1 MQEEWVS
8 PTFRRLTVG
17 EDHVSYAYAQIG
29 YESVPEGEFGP
40 EGVTQRWGGLDVELL
55 ARAIQEGQK
64 EDRLLAIFALGYHQT
79 RWVAELL
86 LPFLESPLPQERWA
100 SALSLGFMQE
110 ERAFPV
116 LLNMLTEFLPPSD
129 WPTYQGGDLWM
140 YNVWREQVIEIIAE
154 YNKSGA
160 VTSLLHALR
169 VYQNIEQSI
178 PDYNSSRDQWTIYLR
193 KVVYALGGLGKFDIL
208 PTGVVMLQVP
218 WEWNVYL
225 ALGFLHAHIKYPYFY
240 AFSWEKYPGFK
251 ERVARVLAEQLDR
264 SEEEAERY
272 MKDFSKILRKW

>member
-40 EGVTQRWGGLDVELL
+40 EGVTQRWGGLDVEHF
-55 ARAIQEGQK
+55 ARALQEGQE
-64 EDRLLAIFALGYHQT
+64 EDRLLAIFALGYHQS

-86 LPFLESPLPQERWA
+86 LPFLTSPLPRERWA

-129 WPTYQGGDLWM
+129 WPTYQGGHMWM
-140 YNVWREQVIEIIAE
+140 YNVWREQAIEVIAE
-154 YNKSGA
+154 YNKPEA
-160 VTSLLHALR
+160 VSSLLQALL

-178 PDYNSSRDQWTIYLR
+178 PDYNSVRDWWILYLR
-193 KVVYALGGLGKFDIL
+193 KVVYALGGLGRFDIL
-208 PTGVVMLQVP
+208 TTGAVTPEVP

-225 ALGFLHAHIKYPYFY
+225 VLGSLHAHITYPYFY

-251 ERVARVLAEQLDR
+251 EGVARVLTEQLDL
-264 SEEEAERY
+264 SEEEAERS
-272 MKDFSKILRKW
+272 MKAFSKILSKW